1 MTCKNC
7 IGKPVIQLTNN
18 NVKLCKNHFIKYF
31 EKKVK
36 KTIIKFNLIEKDD
49 KTCVA
54 ISGGKDSI
62 AVLNVLSKIK
72 GKDKKF
78 RIETIL
84 IDEGIKD
91 YRDKTMKDAAS
102 FCERNN
108 IKLNIFSYKEE
119 FGYTLDEILKKLKIM
134 PCSICGTLRRYLLN
148 KKARELGFTK
158 LATGHNMDDEAQSI
172 LMNQLRNNMKV
183 NARLG
188 PINGIKKDSGFVKR
202 IKPLYLMT
210 EKEVASYVFLKGFN
224 VRFAEC
230 PYSDVG
236 YRSEVRDLLNNFESK
251 YHGTK
256 DSIVNSF
263 LEILPMLKEK
273 YKEESSLKYCSLC
286 GEPTSKEKC
295 QACVYVKK
303 LTD

>member
-78 RIETIL
+78 RIEAIL

-91 YRDKTMKDAAS
+91 YRDKAMKDAAS

-119 FGYTLDEILKKLKIM
+119 FGYTLDEILKKLKIKFVRLGEYANSSTKSWEFLDTDM
-134 PCSICGTLRRYLLN
+134 LELMYMIKFSDLVINTGSTMNIEAAILDKPIINVAFDGYTERNYRDSVRQYYDQEHLVNIVKTGGVKVAYGKEELLAQIN
-148 KKARELGFTK
+148 ELLENPKIIKLMHNGKFDYGFIK
-158 LATGHNMDDEAQSI
+158 LQIGA
-172 LMNQLRNNMKV
+172 KV
-183 NARLG
+183 NNIYDTMIAER
-188 PINGIKKDSGFVKR
+188 IITTGIKRENSLGAIAKKYLGVTLDKD
-202 IKPLYLMT
+202 Y
-210 EKEVASYVFLKGFN
+210 
-224 VRFAEC
+224 
-230 PYSDVG
+230 
-236 YRSEVRDLLNNFESK
+236 
-251 YHGTK
+251 
-256 DSIVNSF
+256 
-263 LEILPMLKEK
+263 
-273 YKEESSLKYCSLC
+273 
-286 GEPTSKEKC
+286 
-295 QACVYVKK
+295 
-303 LTD
+303 